1 MWPDDESMAQL
12 RACRDARADT
22 QLPSA
27 YVALEFGQSWE
38 VALEESFR
46 SVLKLHGL
54 DDAYN
59 DVTRASDADAKGS
72 AGAGSAATAAGPGGK
87 STPYTRALALC
98 VISLRDRMAA
108 ALTEFDATIEEQAA
122 RLEALRSDG
131 DVAMPL
137 PSAHTGFG
145 VDTDGQMH
153 QAWMAEMTATAADV
167 PREVMPE
174 RMADVFAAPTQSLI
188 GATMRAKMTSR
199 LDARLR
205 SRVAAMHRM
214 ALRAFA
220 KAAAE
225 AVAPE
230 THPDAPPC
238 LRKAS
243 AMAPP
248 PSMPA
253 TAKGDASASDVLRSA
268 PPSLRRAGKPTPH
281 SRAVLKAWMQAHVF
295 PSASHPHGP
304 FPSPQEKE
312 ELADET
318 GLSVNQVNDWFV
330 NARARWWKP
339 LVEGMHS
346 GLVTHLGDSLAGM
359 ADPLSCVP
367 ERGEEETAAEQPR
380 GGMHPRRQ
388 RSMSRTSMGVFDV
401 LAHGGKAPVR
411 RRASSMGGG
420 SDSRRSSGSALD
432 VGQIIDELGLGDGS
446 L

>member
-1 MWPDDESMAQL
+1 MAQL

-27 YVALEFGQSWE
+27 YVALEFGQPWE

-46 SVLKLHGL
+46 NVLKLHGL

-59 DVTRASDADAKGS
+59 DVCHSSDVGAK
-72 AGAGSAATAAGPGGK
+72 GAGSTAQAGGQAGK

-108 ALTEFDATIEEQAA
+108 ALAEFDATIEDQAA

-131 DVAMPL
+131 DSALIPL

-153 QAWMAEMTATAADV
+153 QAWMAEVTATAAEV
-167 PREVMPE
+167 PREVMPD
-174 RMADVFAAPTQSLI
+174 RMADVFAASTQSLI
-188 GATMRAKMTSR
+188 GATMRAKLTSR

-225 AVAPE
+225 VVAPE

-253 TAKGDASASDVLRSA
+253 SAKGGDTSAADVLRSA
-268 PPSLRRAGKPTPH
+268 PPALRRAGKPTAH
-281 SRAVLKAWMQAHVF
+281 SRALLKAWMHAHVF

-312 ELADET
+312 ALADET

-346 GLVTHLGDSLAGM
+346 GLVSHL
-359 ADPLSCVP
+359 ADPLVGVTDPLPCVP
-367 ERGEEETAAEQPR
+367 ERGEEEAAAEQTQAGR
-380 GGMHPRRQ
+380 GMHPRRQ

-411 RRASSMGGG
+411 RRASSLGGG
-420 SDSRRSSGSALD
+420 SESRRSSGSAVD
-432 VGQIIDELGLGDGS
+432 VGQLVDELGLGDGS